1 MPDAKLFRCIY
12 GYCKELG
19 VDNEQLHDIVAMRF
33 GKTSLKDLTNQECHL
48 LIDGIRGQQ
57 EQRGG
62 GVSGYKRTE
71 RGAAM
76 AQAGRK
82 GAVQK
87 TAFFVKERELRML
100 HEAALLRGWSQETLD
115 AFIARQLKGEP
126 LRTVGQLNKVLWP
139 IKAMNKR
146 DGLYG

>member
-1 MPDAKLFRCIY
+1 MPDAKLFRSIY
-12 GYCKELG
+12 GCCKEMG
-19 VDNEQLHDIVAMRF
+19 VDNERLHDIVSMRF
-33 GKTSLKDLTNQECHL
+33 GKTSLKDLTNQECYL
-48 LIDGIRGQQ
+48 LMDGIRGKQA
-57 EQRGG
+57 QRGG
-62 GVSGYKRTE
+62 GVSGYRYTE
-71 RGAAM
+71 RGEAM

-82 GAVQK
+82 GVKQK
-87 TAFFVKERELRML
+87 TEFFVKERELRML
-100 HEAALLRGWSQETLD
+100 HDAAMLRGWNQETLD